1 MVRSYYLYDKSISFL
16 YEVYKIPPPLL
27 GLHIKFQTFL
37 VSDLKR
43 SLASKFGLVE
53 LSPPPTLLLLLL
65 FVFFHLN
72 FDLTHIFSFSFHSAV
87 SIVWQNI
94 QTPAGKSRKIKKKKK
109 QKRGVGGLGV

>member
-53 LSPPPTLLLLLL
+53 LSPPHSPPPPPPLCL
-65 FVFFHLN
+65 FPSQF
-72 FDLTHIFSFSFHSAV
+72 
-87 SIVWQNI
+87 
-94 QTPAGKSRKIKKKKK
+94 
-109 QKRGVGGLGV
+109 